1 MIDAHRGVDTAR
13 SSLLI
18 KNRLRNYQQMKIE
31 EGVYIKGKIKKS
43 NVYYTMFIQS
53 LIYDD

>member
-31 EGVYIKGKIKKS
+31 EGVYIEGKKK
-43 NVYYTMFIQS
+43 VYYTMYIQS
-53 LIYDD
+53 IIYDE